1 VRRGAT
7 VVLRV
12 AGLFFVMLATLA
24 AGQDSREAVNR
35 ETSKPV
41 IRGGIVF
48 KSYCGL
54 FHGEHGDGK
63 ARAAKLYGKLN
74 LAIKHRSAEYYETI
88 IRQGGPVGGDPRSC
102 RPGSTSYP
110 KSRSAML
117 SPTSPLLAI
126 PCGVARLCTRRI
138 AYSVTVSRRT
148 ARGARLPSFIL
159 LRHT

>member
-1 VRRGAT
+1 MCHPPADEDDRGGEIVRPGAT

-88 IRQGGPVGGDPRSC
+88 IRQGGPVGGIRVHAAPAVRVIRRADRRCC
-102 RPGSTSYP
+102 R
-110 KSRSAML
+110 L
-117 SPTSPLLAI
+117 HHHCWI

-138 AYSVTVSRRT
+138 AYS
-148 ARGARLPSFIL
+148 
-159 LRHT
+159 